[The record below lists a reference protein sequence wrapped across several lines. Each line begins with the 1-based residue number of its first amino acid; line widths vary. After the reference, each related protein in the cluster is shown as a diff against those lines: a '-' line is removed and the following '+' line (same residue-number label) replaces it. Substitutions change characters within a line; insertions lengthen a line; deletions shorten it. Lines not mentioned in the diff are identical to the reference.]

1 MPRVRAILISALL
14 LSAAGAAELRAVDV
28 YLGDSLRQL
37 GASGL
42 AAQKGD
48 RAGSERHGGAGK
60 PTLYAERDRDHV
72 LVDGVKVMLSE
83 PVGLLKGK
91 LTVARVDYD
100 KVLVPLFWRQA
111 ERRPVRRIVLD
122 PGHGGSDPGKQHAK
136 YNEKTVAFDTAARV
150 KAALEKQGF
159 EVFLTRSKDASL
171 DLPARPALATKFG
184 ADLFVSIHYNS
195 AGTNDTTSE
204 GIETYCLTPPSM
216 RSTNVA
222 KGRADVS
229 SEPGNRFDARNMQL
243 AWSVQRHLLAATRGE
258 DRGVRRARFA
268 VLRTLPC
275 PGILIEG
282 GFVSSRREGALIGT
296 PSYRQQVA
304 EAIAAGVAEYAR
316 SVQPVAR

>member
-1 MPRVRAILISALL
+1 MGRVRIILTAALAL
-14 LSAAGAAELRAVDV
+14 ASAATAELRAADV

-37 GASGL
+37 GATKL
-42 AAQKGD
+42 PAQRGD
-48 RAGSERHGGAGK
+48 RAGSERHGGTGK

-83 PVGLLKGK
+83 PVGLLKGR

-100 KVLVPLFWRQA
+100 KVLVPLFWRMA
-111 ERRPVRRIVLD
+111 ERKPVRRIMLD

-136 YNEKTVAFDTAARV
+136 YNEKTVAFDTAVRV

-159 EVFLTRSKDASL
+159 EVLLTRSKDASL
-171 DLPARPALATKFG
+171 DLPARPALAGKLG

-195 AGTNDTTSE
+195 AGTNDTASE
-204 GIETYCLTPPSM
+204 GIETYCLTPPGV

-222 KGRADVS
+222 KGKADLS
-229 SEPGNRFDARNMQL
+229 SEPGNRFDSRNIQL
-243 AWSVQRHLLAATRGE
+243 AWSVQRHLLATTKGE

-282 GFVSSRREGALIGT
+282 GFVSSRREGALIGS

-316 SVQPVAR
+316 SVQPAGR

>member
-1 MPRVRAILISALL
+1 MSRAWSILTAALAL
-14 LSAAGAAELRAVDV
+14 AAAATAELRAADV

-37 GASGL
+37 GATKLPPQG
-42 AAQKGD
+42 GD

-83 PVGLLKGK
+83 PVGLLKGR

-100 KVLVPLFWRQA
+100 KVLVPLFWRTA
-111 ERRPVRRIVLD
+111 ERKAVRRIMLD

-136 YNEKTVAFDTAARV
+136 YNEKTVAFDTAVRV
-150 KAALEKQGF
+150 KAALEQQGF
-159 EVFLTRSKDASL
+159 EVLLTRSKDASL
-171 DLPARPALATKFG
+171 DLPARPALAGKFA

-204 GIETYCLTPPSM
+204 GIETYCLTPPGT

-222 KGRADVS
+222 KGKADVS
-229 SEPGNRFDARNMQL
+229 AEPGNRFDARNLQL
-243 AWSVQRHLLAATRGE
+243 AWCVQRQLLARTRGE

-282 GFVSSRREGALIGT
+282 GFVSSRREGALIGS
-296 PSYRQQVA
+296 PAYRQQVA
-304 EAIAAGVAEYAR
+304 EAIAAGIAEYAR
-316 SVQPVAR
+316 AVQPASR

>member
-1 MPRVRAILISALL
+1 MARAWSILTAALAL
-14 LSAAGAAELRAVDV
+14 AAAPALRASDV

-37 GASGL
+37 GATKLPPQG
-42 AAQKGD
+42 GD

-72 LVDGVKVMLSE
+72 TVDGVKVMLSE
-83 PVGLLKGK
+83 PVGLLKGR

-100 KVLVPLFWRQA
+100 KVLVPLFWRTA
-111 ERRPVRRIVLD
+111 ERKAVRRIMLD
-122 PGHGGSDPGKQHAK
+122 PGHGGNDPGKQHAR
-136 YNEKTVAFDTAARV
+136 YNEKTVAFDTAVRV

-159 EVFLTRSKDASL
+159 EVLLTRSKDASL
-171 DLPARPALATKFG
+171 DLPARPALAGKFA

-204 GIETYCLTPPSM
+204 GIETYCLTPPGM

-222 KGRADVS
+222 RGKADVS
-229 SEPGNRFDARNMQL
+229 SEPGNRFDSRNMQL
-243 AWSVQRHLLAATRGE
+243 AWSVQRHLLASTRGE

-282 GFVSSRREGALIGT
+282 GFVSSRREGALIGS

-304 EAIAAGVAEYAR
+304 EAIAAGVTEYAR
-316 SVQPVAR
+316 SVQPAAR